1 MELANYIPEDVTITV
16 AGLVTLEGLVDGTF
30 VRVTKDVIPFAA
42 RRTTDG
48 TVSRLYNRDATYTVE
63 ITLYSGSD
71 SNDIMTKLWQLD
83 EISQMGKF
91 PLMIKDRSGTSLFFS
106 ATSWIQDIP
115 PLVLS
120 SGFEQ
125 RTWVIRSSQGAINIG
140 GNTERGDAL
149 DSIISIATSALPSLQ
164 GLI

>member
-1 MELANYIPEDVTITV
+1 
-16 AGLVTLEGLVDGTF
+16 
-30 VRVTKDVIPFAA
+30 
-42 RRTTDG
+42 
-48 TVSRLYNRDATYTVE
+48 
-63 ITLYSGSD
+63 
-71 SNDIMTKLWQLD
+71 MTKLWQLD

-120 SGFEQ
+120 GGFEQ